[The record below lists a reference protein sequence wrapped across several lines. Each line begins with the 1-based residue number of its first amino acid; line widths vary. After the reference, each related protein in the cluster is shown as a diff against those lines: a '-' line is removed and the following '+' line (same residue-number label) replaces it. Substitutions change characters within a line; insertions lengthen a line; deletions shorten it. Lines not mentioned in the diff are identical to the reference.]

1 MKLKSNIYSEQEA
14 FQRLHETYLILQHH
28 NEEGLALRLMTEK
41 RLKDLFSQERQQKEI
56 SKKIEAD
63 RKEYSEKNRDQEKV
77 IKELEAQC
85 QSYEELVREKD
96 GIAKVI
102 REELTA

>member
-1 MKLKSNIYSEQEA
+1 M
-14 FQRLHETYLILQHH
+14 
-28 NEEGLALRLMTEK
+28 
-41 RLKDLFSQERQQKEI
+41 
-56 SKKIEAD
+56 
-63 RKEYSEKNRDQEKV
+63 NRDQEKV